1 VIAHSADLRSGRGNN
16 MAKRKPFSDT
26 TITPSTPTVL
36 RYLER
41 QHYKSDDWKSD
52 AGIKQRGLGNRE
64 VETDADVYQ
73 IDTISTDGRN

>member
-1 VIAHSADLRSGRGNN
+1 
-16 MAKRKPFSDT
+16 MAKGKPFSDT
-26 TITPSTPTVL
+26 TITPSTPTIL

-73 IDTISTDGRN
+73 IDGIPPSERKR